1 MHSRRVVLL
10 GVDEARTERHD
21 GGAPS
26 VSGAHQ
32 IDAASGKFRVSRLL
46 HVVGLAQ
53 ECSQMVGVGLPPISD
68 ILKTFVLIARHGRP
82 AAQEEGTLDVEL
94 ARGAIASENR
104 WSSARHRLCN

>member
-1 MHSRRVVLL
+1 MHSRRVILL

-21 GGAPS
+21 GRAPS

-46 HVVGLAQ
+46 HVVRLVQ
-53 ECSQMVGVGLPPISD
+53 EYSQMVGLGLPPISN
-68 ILKTFVLIARHGRP
+68 IVKTFVLIAGHGRP

-94 ARGAIASENR
+94 ACGAVASENR
-104 WSSARHRLCN
+104 WSSAGH